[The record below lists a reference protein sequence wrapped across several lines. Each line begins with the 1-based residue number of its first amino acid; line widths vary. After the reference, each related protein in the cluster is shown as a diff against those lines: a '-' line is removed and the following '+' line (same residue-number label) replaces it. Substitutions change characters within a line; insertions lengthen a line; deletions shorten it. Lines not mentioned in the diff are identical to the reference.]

1 MSGTQVIDAD
11 GHVFEPEHVWEEYL
25 DPAYR
30 DRRPR
35 IVRDNRGTTRYMLE
49 GRLIPPGEGAG
60 AWAPE
65 GIVEATTRRDGG
77 FDPKLRLEDM
87 DTEGIDVAVLYGSFG
102 LALWQAQDADFAVA
116 LCRAYNDWLAGYC
129 RTNPARLKGTPA
141 LPLANMSAAVE
152 EARRTVT
159 DQGMVALTLL
169 SNTGGRGADDTYL
182 DPLYALAEELDVP
195 VTFHAGGGRFVEERF
210 DNYALSHTCAFPFD
224 IMYGITCVLCGG
236 VLERFPKLRVSFLEA
251 GCGFFPYYLD
261 RLDEH
266 FEKREGEMPIPRPP
280 SEYVREGRVLVSC
293 EPDEHAIAY
302 VCERVGSDKI
312 LYASDYPHWDAD
324 FPNTV
329 RVIAERDD
337 LDEETKNNILGANAA
352 RFFGF

>member
-1 MSGTQVIDAD
+1 MSETLVIDVD

-25 DPAYR
+25 DSAFQS
-30 DRRPR
+30 RRPR
-35 IVRDNRGTTRYMLE
+35 IVRDNRNTTRYMLE
-49 GRLIPPGEGAG
+49 GRLIPPGEGRG

-65 GIVEATTRRDGG
+65 GIVEATTHRDGG

-102 LALWQAQDADFAVA
+102 LALWQAQDPEFAIA
-116 LCRAYNDWLAGYC
+116 LCRAYNDWLADYC
-129 RTNPARLKGTPA
+129 RTNSRRLKGTPA
-141 LPLANMSAAVE
+141 LPLATMSAAVE
-152 EARRTVT
+152 EARRAVT
-159 DQGMVALTLL
+159 ELDMVALTLL
-169 SNTGGRGADDTYL
+169 SNTGGRGADDPYL
-182 DPLYALAEELDVP
+182 DPLYTLAEELDVP
-195 VTFHAGGGRFVEERF
+195 ITFHAGGGRFVEERF
-210 DNYALSHTCAFPFD
+210 TNYALSHTCAFPFD
-224 IMYGITCVLCGG
+224 IMYGITCVLGGG

-266 FEKREGEMPIPRPP
+266 YEKRVGEMPIPRPP
-280 SEYVREGRVLVSC
+280 SEYVRQGRVLVSC
-293 EPDEHAIAY
+293 EPDEHAIVY

-329 RVIAERDD
+329 RAISERDD
-337 LDEETKNNILGANAA
+337 LTDEAKDNILGANAA
-352 RFFGF
+352 RFFRF